1 MFYHNILLCKHLIIQ
16 TALYSNQLRAAVA
29 TTVGG
34 LPWIHREAALETD
47 FRGIATGTDSPKWE

>member
-1 MFYHNILLCKHLIIQ
+1 MNVSFLN
-16 TALYSNQLRAAVA
+16 LYSNQLRAALA

-47 FRGIATGTDSPKWE
+47 FRGIATGTGSPKWE